1 MEIKIKKFDELST
14 SELYEILKIRSE
26 VFIVEQNC
34 PYNDVDGKDYECTH
48 IMIVENGL
56 IAAYIRTIPAGIS
69 YDTSSFGRVLVR
81 EEFRGKDLGRM
92 IVKAAINHLFEVEK
106 FEKITIGGQHHL
118 EKFYHSFGFE
128 TISDVYLEDNIPHID
143 MILKAKI

>member
-1 MEIKIKKFDELST
+1 
-14 SELYEILKIRSE
+14 KIRSE

-34 PYNDVDGKDYECTH
+34 PYNDVDGKDYNCTH
-48 IMIVENGL
+48 IMIKENDI

-81 EEFRGKDLGRM
+81 EEFRRIDLGRK
-92 IVKAAINHLFEVEK
+92 IVKAAIDYLFNVK
-106 FEKITIGGQHHL
+106 NFDSITIGGQHYL

-128 TISDVYLEDNIPHID
+128 TISDVYLEDNIPHIN
-143 MILKAKI
+143 MLLKK